1 MSALLTRGHPA
12 AVAAI
17 AAMIAG
23 PVPHALLIAGPAGI
37 GKTTL
42 ACDLAAGLLCDEA
55 NPAARP
61 CRVCRGC
68 RLVDSGGH
76 ADLHRL
82 VPGGAGDQIR
92 IGDRAE
98 PEPGTI
104 RRLISELALLPVE
117 GGARVVIV
125 ERAERLNEEAQ
136 SALLKTLE
144 EPPAGVTIILCVER
158 EDQLLPTV
166 RSRCVRLRLGPVGT
180 RDIEA
185 ILGEQGVADA
195 STASRLARL
204 ASGRPGLA
212 RAWALAPEAVATRAE
227 IVRSI
232 LDLLTAPTAR
242 RLAAI
247 RELIARAADV
257 EGALAKRTV
266 NGALAETTTKGGG
279 RPRRG
284 TAASGAARA
293 PSSVAVAK
301 TDGLA
306 AGGAGGAGAAGD
318 VDAGGDAGDGAGGL
332 VPGSSDD
339 GDTDEPRDTRAPASE
354 RRRAATTLV
363 AIWRDVARDLAV
375 AGLGDERLVRD
386 PGLLDELRAAAGIPT
401 GELAAFLERL
411 DRSGELI
418 EANASPELVLDVLV
432 LSWPR
437 RSRAA

>member
-1 MSALLTRGHPA
+1 MSGLLTRGHPA

-23 PVPHALLIAGPAGI
+23 PAPHALLIAGPAGV

-42 ACDLAAGLLCDEA
+42 AVDLAAGLLCDA
-55 NPAARP
+55 SDPAVRP
-61 CRVCRGC
+61 CRTCRGC

-117 GGARVVIV
+117 GGARIAIV
-125 ERAERLNEEAQ
+125 ERAERLNDEAQ

-180 RDIEA
+180 RDIES
-185 ILGEQGVADA
+185 ILGDQGVADA
-195 STASRLARL
+195 STASQLARL
-204 ASGRPGLA
+204 AAGRPGLA
-212 RAWALAPEAVATRAE
+212 RAWALAPEAVAARAE
-227 IVRSI
+227 IVRTI
-232 LDLLTAPTAR
+232 LDLLTAQPAR

-257 EGALAKRTV
+257 ERGLAKRNGNSA
-266 NGALAETTTKGGG
+266 NGASAETTKSG

-284 TAASGAARA
+284 SAASRPSKAAASTAGADRESA
-293 PSSVAVAK
+293 AV
-301 TDGLA
+301 DGDSGPTADPGDDA
-306 AGGAGGAGAAGD
+306 AGGT
-318 VDAGGDAGDGAGGL
+318 
-332 VPGSSDD
+332 PGSGDD
-339 GDTDEPRDTRAPASE
+339 GDADEPRDTRAPASE

-386 PGLLDELRAAAGIPT
+386 AGLLDELRAASGLST

>member
-1 MSALLTRGHPA
+1 MSGLLTRGHPV

-23 PVPHALLIAGPAGI
+23 PTPHALLIAGPPGV

-42 ACDLAAGLLCDEA
+42 ALDLAAGLMCDA
-55 NPAARP
+55 PDPADRP
-61 CRVCRGC
+61 CRACRGC
-68 RLVDSGGH
+68 RLVESGGH

-82 VPGGAGDQIR
+82 APGGAGDQIR
-92 IGDRAE
+92 IGDRSE

-104 RRLISELALLPVE
+104 RRLVSELALLPVE
-117 GGARVVIV
+117 GGARVALI
-125 ERAERLNEEAQ
+125 ERAERLNEDAQ

-144 EPPAGVTIILCVER
+144 EPPSGVTIILCVER

-166 RSRCVRLRLGPVGT
+166 RSRCVRLRLGPVGA

-185 ILGEQGVADA
+185 ILGDQGVADA
-195 STASRLARL
+195 STAGRLARL
-204 ASGRPGLA
+204 SAGRPGLA
-212 RAWALAPEAVATRAE
+212 RAWALAPEAVTARAE
-227 IVRSI
+227 IARSI
-232 LDLLTAPTAR
+232 VDLLGAAPAR

-257 EGALAKRTV
+257 ERALARV
-266 NGALAETTTKGGG
+266 NGVAA
-279 RPRRG
+279 
-284 TAASGAARA
+284 TAPASI
-293 PSSVAVAK
+293 
-301 TDGLA
+301 A
-306 AGGAGGAGAAGD
+306 AGGRRSRRATATASAA
-318 VDAGGDAGDGAGGL
+318 VASPPSTIAAGGDLDGSVEATGTTDGAATT
-332 VPGSSDD
+332 DD
-339 GDTDEPRDTRAPASE
+339 ETDEPRDTRTPASE

-363 AIWRDVARDLAV
+363 SIWRDVARDLAV

-386 PGLLDELRAAAGIPT
+386 AGLLDELRSAAAISPT
-401 GELAAFLERL
+401 KMGAFLERL

-437 RSRAA
+437 LPVAA

>member
-1 MSALLTRGHPA
+1 MPGLLTRGHPA
-12 AVAAI
+12 ATAAI

-23 PVPHALLIAGPAGI
+23 SAPYALLIAGPAGV

-42 ACDLAAGLLCDEA
+42 ALDLAAGLMCDA
-55 NPAARP
+55 PDPAARP
-61 CRVCRGC
+61 CRACRGC

-92 IGDRAE
+92 IGDRVD

-117 GGARVVIV
+117 GGARVAIV

-158 EDQLLPTV
+158 EIQLLPTV
-166 RSRCVRLRLGPVGT
+166 RSRSVRIRLGQVGT

-185 ILGEQGVADA
+185 ILGDQGVADA
-195 STASRLARL
+195 PTAAQLARL
-204 ASGRPGLA
+204 AGGRPGLA
-212 RAWALAPEAVATRAE
+212 RAWALAPEAVSARAE

-232 LDLLTAPTAR
+232 LDLLAAPTAR

-247 RELIARAADV
+247 RELIASAADV
-257 EGALAKRTV
+257 ERALARQTA
-266 NGALAETTTKGGG
+266 NAALPEANRGG
-279 RPRRG
+279 RPGRAAGAGLSNRATASSSSIAAAREGSAAPG
-284 TAASGAARA
+284 TAVGTGT
-293 PSSVAVAK
+293 P
-301 TDGLA
+301 
-306 AGGAGGAGAAGD
+306 
-318 VDAGGDAGDGAGGL
+318 
-332 VPGSSDD
+332 DD
-339 GDTDEPRDTRAPASE
+339 GDSTGEPGATGSGDPSDMDEPRETRAPASE
-354 RRRAATTLV
+354 RRRAAATLIN
-363 AIWRDVARDLAV
+363 IWRDVARDLAV
-375 AGLGDERLVRD
+375 AGLGDERLVHD
-386 PGLLDELRAAAGIPT
+386 SALLDELRAASGVST
-401 GELAAFLERL
+401 GELTAFLERL

-437 RSRAA
+437 RPRVA

>member
-1 MSALLTRGHPA
+1 MSGLLTRGHPA
-12 AVAAI
+12 AMAAI

-23 PVPHALLIAGPAGI
+23 PVPHALLIAGPAGV

-42 ACDLAAGLLCDEA
+42 AVDLAAGLLCDA
-55 NPAARP
+55 SDPTARP
-61 CRVCRGC
+61 CRTCRGC

-104 RRLISELALLPVE
+104 RRLISELALMPVE
-117 GGARVVIV
+117 GGARVAIV

-185 ILGEQGVADA
+185 ILGDQGVADA
-195 STASRLARL
+195 SMAGQLARL
-204 ASGRPGLA
+204 AAGRPGLA
-212 RAWALAPEAVATRAE
+212 RAWALAPEAVAARAE
-227 IVRSI
+227 IVRTI
-232 LDLLTAPTAR
+232 LDLLTAQPAR

-257 EGALAKRTV
+257 ERALARRNG
-266 NGALAETTTKGGG
+266 NGANGASAETTKGG

-284 TAASGAARA
+284 AAASRAAKVPA
-293 PSSVAVAK
+293 SPAV
-301 TDGLA
+301 TD
-306 AGGAGGAGAAGD
+306 GAGAADRNSGD
-318 VDAGGDAGDGAGGL
+318 DAAGSEQGAGDE
-332 VPGSSDD
+332 
-339 GDTDEPRDTRAPASE
+339 GDQDEPRDTRAPASE

-363 AIWRDVARDLAV
+363 AIWREVARDLAV

-386 PGLLDELRAAAGIPT
+386 AGLLDELRAASGLST

-432 LSWPR
+432 LGWPR

>member
-1 MSALLTRGHPA
+1 MPGLLTRGHPA
-12 AVAAI
+12 ATAAI

-23 PVPHALLIAGPAGI
+23 PAPHALLIAGPAGV

-42 ACDLAAGLLCDEA
+42 ALDLAAGLMCDA
-55 NPAARP
+55 PDRAARP
-61 CRVCRGC
+61 CRACRGC

-76 ADLHRL
+76 ADVHRL

-92 IGDRAE
+92 IGDRVD

-117 GGARVVIV
+117 GGARVAIV

-144 EPPAGVTIILCVER
+144 EPPAGVTIVLCVER

-166 RSRCVRLRLGPVGT
+166 RSRSVRIRLGPVGT

-185 ILGEQGVADA
+185 ILGDQGVADA
-195 STASRLARL
+195 PTAGQLARL
-204 ASGRPGLA
+204 AGGRPGLA
-212 RAWALAPEAVATRAE
+212 RAWAVAPEAVSARAE

-232 LDLLTAPTAR
+232 LDLLAAPTAR
-242 RLAAI
+242 RLTAV
-247 RELIARAADV
+247 RELIASAADV
-257 EGALAKRTV
+257 ERALARQTV
-266 NGALAETTTKGGG
+266 NAAQPEATRGG
-279 RPRRG
+279 RPRR
-284 TAASGAARA
+284 
-293 PSSVAVAK
+293 
-301 TDGLA
+301 A
-306 AGGAGGAGAAGD
+306 AGAGLSNGDSTGEPGATGSGD
-318 VDAGGDAGDGAGGL
+318 PGDM
-332 VPGSSDD
+332 
-339 GDTDEPRDTRAPASE
+339 DEPRETRAPASE
-354 RRRAATTLV
+354 RRRAAATLID
-363 AIWRDVARDLAV
+363 IWRDVARDLAV

-386 PGLLDELRAAAGIPT
+386 SALLDELRAASGIST
-401 GELAAFLERL
+401 GELTAFLERL

-437 RSRAA
+437 RPRAA

>member
-1 MSALLTRGHPA
+1 MSGFLTRGHPA
-12 AVAAI
+12 ASAAI

-23 PVPHALLIAGPAGI
+23 SPPHALLIAGPPGV

-42 ACDLAAGLLCDEA
+42 ALDLAAGLLCDVPD
-55 NPAARP
+55 PAARP
-61 CRVCRGC
+61 CRACRGC

-92 IGDRAE
+92 IGDRAD

-117 GGARVVIV
+117 GGARVAIV

-166 RSRCVRLRLGPVGT
+166 RSRCVRIRLGPVGV

-185 ILGEQGVADA
+185 ILGDQGVADA
-195 STASRLARL
+195 STAAQLARL
-204 ASGRPGLA
+204 ANGRPGFA
-212 RAWALAPEAVATRAE
+212 RAWALAPEAVSTRAE
-227 IVRSI
+227 IVRSL
-232 LDLLTAPTAR
+232 LDLLAAPAAR

-257 EGALAKRTV
+257 ERALARPAIRTTPV
-266 NGALAETTTKGGG
+266 ETARGG
-279 RPRRG
+279 RPRRAASRAASATG
-284 TAASGAARA
+284 DGNATPAAAATAAR
-293 PSSVAVAK
+293 
-301 TDGLA
+301 DDEE
-306 AGGAGGAGAAGD
+306 AGD
-318 VDAGGDAGDGAGGL
+318 PAAKGGDPAEADPAEA
-332 VPGSSDD
+332 
-339 GDTDEPRDTRAPASE
+339 DERRDARTPASE

-363 AIWRDVARDLAV
+363 AIWRDLARDLAV

-386 PGLLDELRAAAGIPT
+386 TGLLDELRAASGIST
-401 GELAAFLERL
+401 GELTAFLERL

-437 RSRAA
+437 RPRAA

>member
-42 ACDLAAGLLCDEA
+42 AGDLAAGLLCDEA
-55 NPAARP
+55 DPAARP

-117 GGARVVIV
+117 GGARVAIV

-195 STASRLARL
+195 STASRLAKL

-212 RAWALAPEAVATRAE
+212 RAWALAPEAVAARAE

-257 EGALAKRTV
+257 ERALAKRNV
-266 NGALAETTTKGGG
+266 NGASAETTTKGG
-279 RPRRG
+279 RPRRK

-306 AGGAGGAGAAGD
+306 AGGAGATGE
-318 VDAGGDAGDGAGGL
+318 VDAAGDAGDGAGGG

-363 AIWRDVARDLAV
+363 AMWRDVARDLAV
-375 AGLGDERLVRD
+375 AGLGDERLVGD
-386 PGLLDELRAAAGIPT
+386 AGLLDELRAAAGIPT

-437 RSRAA
+437 RWRAA

>member
-42 ACDLAAGLLCDEA
+42 AGDLAAGLLCDEA
-55 NPAARP
+55 DPAARP

-117 GGARVVIV
+117 GGARVAIV

-212 RAWALAPEAVATRAE
+212 RAWALAPEAVAARAE

-257 EGALAKRTV
+257 ERALAKRNV
-266 NGALAETTTKGGG
+266 NGASAETTTKGG
-279 RPRRG
+279 RPRRK

-306 AGGAGGAGAAGD
+306 AGGAGATGE
-318 VDAGGDAGDGAGGL
+318 VDAAGDAGDGAGGG
-332 VPGSSDD
+332 VPGSGDD

-375 AGLGDERLVRD
+375 AGLGDERLVGD
-386 PGLLDELRAAAGIPT
+386 AGLLDELRAAAGIPT

-437 RSRAA
+437 RWRAA

>member
-1 MSALLTRGHPA
+1 MSGFLTRGHPA
-12 AVAAI
+12 ASAAI
-17 AAMIAG
+17 AAMIVG
-23 PVPHALLIAGPAGI
+23 PPPHALLIAGPPGV

-42 ACDLAAGLLCDEA
+42 ALDLAAGLLCDA
-55 NPAARP
+55 PDPTARP
-61 CRVCRGC
+61 CRACRGC

-92 IGDRAE
+92 IGDRAD

-117 GGARVVIV
+117 GGARVAIV

-144 EPPAGVTIILCVER
+144 EPPAGVTIMLCVER

-166 RSRCVRLRLGPVGT
+166 RSRCVRLRLGPVGA

-185 ILGEQGVADA
+185 ILGDQGVADA
-195 STASRLARL
+195 STAGRLARL
-204 ASGRPGLA
+204 ADGRPGLA
-212 RAWALAPEAVATRAE
+212 RAWALAPEAVSARAE
-227 IVRSI
+227 IVRSL
-232 LDLLTAPTAR
+232 LDLLAAPAAR

-257 EGALAKRTV
+257 ERALARPTIRTAPV
-266 NGALAETTTKGGG
+266 ETARGG
-279 RPRRG
+279 RPRRAANR
-284 TAASGAARA
+284 AASATADGSATSAIA
-293 PSSVAVAK
+293 DGSS
-301 TDGLA
+301 TLA
-306 AGGAGGAGAAGD
+306 AAATAVPDDVVAGD
-318 VDAGGDAGDGAGGL
+318 PVVNGGGERTEA
-332 VPGSSDD
+332 
-339 GDTDEPRDTRAPASE
+339 DEPRDTRAPASE

-363 AIWRDVARDLAV
+363 AIWRDLARDLAV
-375 AGLGDERLVRD
+375 AGFGDERLVRD
-386 PGLLDELRAAAGIPT
+386 TGLLDELRAASGISI
-401 GELAAFLERL
+401 GELTGFLERL

-437 RSRAA
+437 RPRAA

>member
-42 ACDLAAGLLCDEA
+42 AGDLAAVLLCDEA
-55 NPAARP
+55 DPAARP

-117 GGARVVIV
+117 GGARVAIV

-195 STASRLARL
+195 STASRLAKL

-212 RAWALAPEAVATRAE
+212 RAWALAPEAVAARAE

-257 EGALAKRTV
+257 ERALAKRNV
-266 NGALAETTTKGGG
+266 NGASAETTTKGG

-284 TAASGAARA
+284 TAASGGAARA

-306 AGGAGGAGAAGD
+306 AGGAGATGE
-318 VDAGGDAGDGAGGL
+318 VDAAGDAGDGAGGG
-332 VPGSSDD
+332 VPGSGDD

-375 AGLGDERLVRD
+375 AGLGDERLVGD
-386 PGLLDELRAAAGIPT
+386 AGLLDELRAAAGIPT

-437 RSRAA
+437 RWRAA

>member
-42 ACDLAAGLLCDEA
+42 AGDLAAGLLCDEA
-55 NPAARP
+55 DPAARP

-117 GGARVVIV
+117 GGARVAIV

-195 STASRLARL
+195 STASRLAKL

-212 RAWALAPEAVATRAE
+212 RAWALAPEAVTARAE

-232 LDLLTAPTAR
+232 LDLLTAPAAR

-257 EGALAKRTV
+257 ERALAKRNV
-266 NGALAETTTKGGG
+266 NGASAETTTKGG
-279 RPRRG
+279 RPRRK

-306 AGGAGGAGAAGD
+306 AGGAGATGE
-318 VDAGGDAGDGAGGL
+318 VDAAGDAGDGAGGG
-332 VPGSSDD
+332 VPGSGDD

-375 AGLGDERLVRD
+375 AGLGDERLVGD
-386 PGLLDELRAAAGIPT
+386 AGLLDELRAAAGIPT

-437 RSRAA
+437 RWRAA

>member
-42 ACDLAAGLLCDEA
+42 AGDLAAGLLCDEA
-55 NPAARP
+55 DPAARP

-117 GGARVVIV
+117 GGARVAIV

-195 STASRLARL
+195 STASRLAKL

-212 RAWALAPEAVATRAE
+212 RAWALAPEAVTARAE

-257 EGALAKRTV
+257 ERALAKRNV
-266 NGALAETTTKGGG
+266 NGASAETTTKGG

-284 TAASGAARA
+284 TAASGGAARA

-306 AGGAGGAGAAGD
+306 AGGAGATGE
-318 VDAGGDAGDGAGGL
+318 VDAAGDAGDGAGGG

-375 AGLGDERLVRD
+375 AGLGDERLVGD
-386 PGLLDELRAAAGIPT
+386 AGLLDELRAAAGIPT

-437 RSRAA
+437 RWRAA

>member
-1 MSALLTRGHPA
+1 MSGLLTRGHPA

-23 PVPHALLIAGPAGI
+23 PTPHALLIAGPPGV

-42 ACDLAAGLLCDEA
+42 ALDLAAGLMCDA
-55 NPAARP
+55 PDPADRP
-61 CRVCRGC
+61 CRACRGC

-92 IGDRAE
+92 IGDRSE

-117 GGARVVIV
+117 GGARVALV
-125 ERAERLNEEAQ
+125 ERAERLNEDAQ

-144 EPPAGVTIILCVER
+144 EPPPGVTIILCVDR

-166 RSRCVRLRLGPVGT
+166 RSRCIRLRLGPVGT

-185 ILGEQGVADA
+185 ILGDQGVADA
-195 STASRLARL
+195 STANRLARL
-204 ASGRPGLA
+204 SAGRPGLA
-212 RAWALAPEAVATRAE
+212 RAWALAPEAVTARSE

-232 LDLLTAPTAR
+232 VDLLTAAPAR

-257 EGALAKRTV
+257 ERALGRV
-266 NGALAETTTKGGG
+266 NGITATAPVTAGGR
-279 RPRRG
+279 RPRRVPA
-284 TAASGAARA
+284 TAAA
-293 PSSVAVAK
+293 SS
-301 TDGLA
+301 TTTT
-306 AGGAGGAGAAGD
+306 
-318 VDAGGDAGDGAGGL
+318 
-332 VPGSSDD
+332 PGSGDPAGTGDSAATSDGTRTTD
-339 GDTDEPRDTRAPASE
+339 EEMDEPRDARAPASE

-363 AIWRDVARDLAV
+363 SIWRDVARDLAV
-375 AGLGDERLVRD
+375 AVLGDERLVRD
-386 PGLLDELRAAAGIPT
+386 AGLLDELRAAAGISPAEM
-401 GELAAFLERL
+401 GAFLERL

-437 RSRAA
+437 LPQAA

>member
-1 MSALLTRGHPA
+1 MSGLLTRGHPA

-23 PVPHALLIAGPAGI
+23 PTPHALLIAGPPGI

-42 ACDLAAGLLCDEA
+42 ALDLAAGLMCDA
-55 NPAARP
+55 PDPADKP
-61 CRVCRGC
+61 CRACRGC

-92 IGDRAE
+92 IGDRSE

-117 GGARVVIV
+117 GGSRVALI
-125 ERAERLNEEAQ
+125 ERAERLNEDAQ

-144 EPPAGVTIILCVER
+144 EPPPGVTIMLCVDR

-185 ILGEQGVADA
+185 ILGDQGIADA
-195 STASRLARL
+195 STAGRLARL
-204 ASGRPGLA
+204 SAGRPGLA
-212 RAWALAPEAVATRAE
+212 RAWALAPEAVTARAE

-232 LDLLTAPTAR
+232 VDLLAAAPAR

-247 RELIARAADV
+247 RELIARAADI
-257 EGALAKRTV
+257 ERALGRV
-266 NGALAETTTKGGG
+266 NGVAATAPAPITAGG
-279 RPRRG
+279 RRSRRATAT
-284 TAASGAARA
+284 TAAS
-293 PSSVAVAK
+293 PSS
-301 TDGLA
+301 TS
-306 AGGAGGAGAAGD
+306 AGSGDPAGS
-318 VDAGGDAGDGAGGL
+318 GDAAATIDEE
-332 VPGSSDD
+332 
-339 GDTDEPRDTRAPASE
+339 TDEPRDTRAPASE

-363 AIWRDVARDLAV
+363 SIWRDVARDLAV

-386 PGLLDELRAAAGIPT
+386 AGLLDELRNAAGISST
-401 GELAAFLERL
+401 EMGAFLERL

-437 RSRAA
+437 LPVAA